1 MKLKYIIFIFI
12 LGLIIISMGALFKVL
27 HWMFASELLTIG
39 TTIQII
45 AFLLFIIKLFTNK
58 KYKDILN
65 Q

>member
-12 LGLIIISMGALFKVL
+12 IGIVLIFVGALFKIL
-27 HWMFASELLTIG
+27 HWMLGPELLILG
-39 TTIQII
+39 TALQII

-58 KYKDILN
+58 KIKNILN

>member
-12 LGLIIISMGALFKVL
+12 IGIILISAGALFKIL
-27 HWMFASELLTIG
+27 HWMLGPELLTIG
-39 TTIQII
+39 TILQIL

-58 KYKDILN
+58 KFKDLLN

>member
-12 LGLIIISMGALFKVL
+12 TGVILICAGALFKIL
-27 HWMFASELLTIG
+27 HWMLGPELLISG
-39 TTIQII
+39 IMLQII

-58 KYKDILN
+58 KFKAILN

>member
-12 LGLIIISMGALFKVL
+12 IGIVLIFVGALFKIL
-27 HWMFASELLTIG
+27 HWMLGPELLILG
-39 TTIQII
+39 TALQII

-58 KYKDILN
+58 KFKNILN